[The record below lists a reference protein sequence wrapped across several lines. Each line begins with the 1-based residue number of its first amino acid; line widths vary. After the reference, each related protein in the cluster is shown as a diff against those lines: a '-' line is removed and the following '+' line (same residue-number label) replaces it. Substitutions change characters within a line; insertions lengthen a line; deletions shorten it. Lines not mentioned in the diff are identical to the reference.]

1 MFRFRWFA
9 NFLGTSHARK
19 DRPQPVRQH
28 RGVRPTL
35 EQLEDRMT
43 PSQTLFNSGFG
54 ALLPAV
60 QINPMMIEIQIFK
73 QTPYL
78 QFWNS
83 TIQQQTGMS
92 LPGVSEMFSFLE
104 AQFPFGAT
112 FAHF

>member
-9 NFLGTSHARK
+9 NFLGTSDSRK
-19 DRPQPVRQH
+19 DRPQSVRQH
-28 RGVRPTL
+28 RGVRLRL

-43 PSQTLFNSGFG
+43 PSQTLFNPGLG
-54 ALLPAV
+54 ALLPAI

-73 QTPYL
+73 QIPYL

-92 LPGVSEMFSFLE
+92 LPRVSELFSFLE
-104 AQFPFGAT
+104 SQFPFGAN